1 VIVKSPV
8 KMLSA
13 LNVNVEVPD
22 LVTRPAVLAVPITPD
37 NVWSADE
44 AYDKVAAAPILI
56 VPA

>member
-1 VIVKSPV
+1 
-8 KMLSA
+8 MLSA

-44 AYDKVAAAPILI
+44 AYDKVAAAPIPI